1 MVGDK
6 KRIFFTDGEG
16 KEIDGEEVPE
26 KGTALHETLADYI
39 IQNDRELGEK
49 FKKSKIT
56 YKMIFL
62 IIEGY
67 LCGTEIEEGGKEILC
82 YPPNISPQVREMLFE
97 YYRPEGFKFY
107 DIEKEMG
114 KRFKEILGE
123 EEIEERE

>member
-1 MVGDK
+1 
-6 KRIFFTDGEG
+6 
-16 KEIDGEEVPE
+16 
-26 KGTALHETLADYI
+26 
-39 IQNDRELGEK
+39 
-49 FKKSKIT
+49 
-56 YKMIFL
+56 MIFL

-82 YPPNISPQVREMLFE
+82 YPPNISPQVRKMLFE

-123 EEIEERE
+123 EEIEEREQSLKYNEAGIDRTICSEDELDKSKYFLDPSKNKIYALKR